1 MNEKETSAYI
11 EELKKYGSVPGLTNI
26 RNLCEKL
33 GHPER
38 ELSFV
43 HIAGTNGKGSTL
55 SFLSEV
61 LKCAGF
67 KVGKY
72 VSPTISDYRERI
84 QVNDRMISKRSLSQ
98 GMTLCR
104 EKCEELGAAASDR
117 LRG

>member
-43 HIAGTNGKGSTL
+43 HIAGT
-55 SFLSEV
+55 
-61 LKCAGF
+61 
-67 KVGKY
+67 
-72 VSPTISDYRERI
+72 ERGL
-84 QVNDRMISKRSLSQ
+84 RFPFFPRS
-98 GMTLCR
+98 
-104 EKCEELGAAASDR
+104 
-117 LRG
+117 